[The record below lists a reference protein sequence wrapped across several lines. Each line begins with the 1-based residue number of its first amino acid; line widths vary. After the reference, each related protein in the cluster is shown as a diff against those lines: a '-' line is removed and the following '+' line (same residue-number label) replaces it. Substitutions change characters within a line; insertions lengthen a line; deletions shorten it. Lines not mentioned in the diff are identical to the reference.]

1 MGYGYLGRV
10 LVVDLA
16 KRTAT
21 ALSVREETMRRYWGG
36 SGLGVALLREMG
48 DPAVDPSDPRNPL
61 IFAAGLLTGTLVPGV
76 TRASVCAKS
85 PLTGIFGEAT
95 VGGTWGAELKFCGFD
110 ALAFTGAASSPV
122 YLWL

>member
-1 MGYGYLGRV
+1 MGYGYSGRV

-16 KRTAT
+16 KRA
-21 ALSVREETMRRYWGG
+21 ASVRSVREEIFRRYWGG

-48 DPAVDPSDPRNPL
+48 DPAVDAADPRNPL

-76 TRASVCAKS
+76 TRMSVCAKS

-95 VGGTWGAELKFCGFD
+95 VGGTWGAELKLCGFD
-110 ALAFTGAASSPV
+110 ALVFT
-122 YLWL
+122 